1 MKLRR
6 TPDID
11 SIVML
16 KLFQHLSCRLVL
28 ASLDS
33 RTVRRGTPITHA
45 PDNRFDQS

>member
-33 RTVRRGTPITHA
+33 RTVRQGNSNHA
-45 PDNRFDQS
+45 RTGQSV